1 VKFHFRVIRLSIL
14 KEVLDG
20 NNARCAHRC
29 LIAGNSNR
37 PHFKSLDN
45 ILPPDVSI
53 AHEGLGLLGD
63 SYQDLAGKE
72 DVIIHRARDL
82 VRKYKVE
89 GLMLTGGFVTLFNPG
104 IEAKVAEAIDLPV
117 VSSISSAVAA
127 LTTFKAKSALLMTPF
142 DRGSNETIKT
152 HVGNLGFTLHL
163 GPSFDGRI
171 PGTSLNLGRDQLFE
185 LVKER
190 FEKTPAQAIY
200 FQGATMDP
208 LPILQKLEDAL
219 NVPVITSNSA
229 MIWNVLSKLG
239 LKYSV
244 QGYGRLLQE
253 WPA

>member
-1 VKFHFRVIRLSIL
+1 METTRAVLIGILSP
-14 KEVLDG
+14 
-20 NNARCAHRC
+20 ATA
-29 LIAGNSNR
+29 NR

-45 ILPPDVSI
+45 ILPPGVSI
-53 AHEGLGLLGD
+53 THEGLGLLGD

-72 DVIIHRARDL
+72 DVIIDRASDL
-82 VRKYKVE
+82 VTKHNVD
-89 GLMLTGGFVTLFNPG
+89 GLMLTGGFVTLFNPD
-104 IEAKVAEAIDLPV
+104 IEAKVADTTRLPV

-127 LTTFKAKSALLMTPF
+127 LTAFEAKSALLMTPF

-152 HVGNLGFTLHL
+152 HVDKLGLTLHL

-171 PGTSLNLGRDQLFE
+171 PGTSLNLGRDQLFD
-185 LVKER
+185 LVKEA

-208 LPILQKLEDAL
+208 LPILQRLEDAL

-229 MIWNVLSKLG
+229 MVWNVLSKLS
-239 LKYSV
+239 LKYSMP
-244 QGYGRLLQE
+244 GYGRLLRE

>member
-1 VKFHFRVIRLSIL
+1 METTRAVLIGILSP
-14 KEVLDG
+14 
-20 NNARCAHRC
+20 ATP
-29 LIAGNSNR
+29 NR

-45 ILPPDVSI
+45 ILPPGVSI
-53 AHEGLGLLGD
+53 AHEGLALLGD

-72 DVIIHRARDL
+72 DVIIDRAREL
-82 VRKYKVE
+82 VKNHRVK

-104 IEAKVAEAIDLPV
+104 IEAKVAEATDLPV
-117 VSSISSAVAA
+117 VSAISSAVTA
-127 LTTFKAKSALLMTPF
+127 LTAFKAKSALLMTPF
-142 DRGSNETIKT
+142 DRASNESIKT

-171 PGTSLNLGRDQLFE
+171 PGTSLNLSPDELFD
-185 LVKER
+185 LVSETFRKD
-190 FEKTPAQAIY
+190 PAQAIY

-244 QGYGRLLQE
+244 QGYGRLLRE
-253 WPA
+253 WPVSRLH

>member
-1 VKFHFRVIRLSIL
+1 METTRAVLIGILSP
-14 KEVLDG
+14 
-20 NNARCAHRC
+20 ATP
-29 LIAGNSNR
+29 NR
-37 PHFKSLDN
+37 PHFKSLDH
-45 ILPPDVSI
+45 ILPPGVSI

-72 DVIIHRARDL
+72 DVIIDRAREL
-82 VRKYKVE
+82 VKNHRIE
-89 GLMLTGGFVTLFNPG
+89 GLMLTGGFVTLFNPA
-104 IEAKVAEAIDLPV
+104 IESKVAEAIDLPV
-117 VSSISSAVAA
+117 VSAISSAVTA
-127 LTTFKAKSALLMTPF
+127 LTAFKAKSALLMTPF
-142 DRGSNETIKT
+142 DRESTESIKT

-171 PGTSLNLGRDQLFE
+171 PGTSLNLSPEQLFD
-185 LVKER
+185 LVKET

-208 LPILQKLEDAL
+208 LPILQRLEDTL

-244 QGYGRLLQE
+244 QGYGKLLHE

>member
-1 VKFHFRVIRLSIL
+1 METTRTVLIGILSP
-14 KEVLDG
+14 
-20 NNARCAHRC
+20 ATP
-29 LIAGNSNR
+29 NR

-45 ILPPDVSI
+45 ILPPGVSI

-63 SYQDLAGKE
+63 SYQDL
-72 DVIIHRARDL
+72 VIKH
-82 VRKYKVE
+82 KVE

-104 IEAKVAEAIDLPV
+104 IEAKVADTIRLPV

-127 LTTFKAKSALLMTPF
+127 LTAFGAKSALLMTPF

-152 HVGNLGFTLHL
+152 HVDKLGFTLHL

-171 PGTSLNLGRDQLFE
+171 PGTSLDLSPDQLFD
-185 LVKER
+185 LVKEA
-190 FEKTPAQAIY
+190 FTKTPAQAIY

-208 LPILQKLEDAL
+208 LPILQRLEDAL

-244 QGYGRLLQE
+244 QGYGRLLRE
-253 WPA
+253 WRA